1 MPSAKGYKRNYKQ
14 ENKTAKRRKET
25 AAGPKSGD
33 ATRHRARR
41 KAAKTQKVAGKDVH
55 HKKPLKSGGSN
66 SKSNLRTVS
75 RSKNR
80 SAGGKIGSRKGK
92 AAGARKAHRSR

>member
-1 MPSAKGYKRNYKQ
+1 MPSAKGYKRDYKQ

-25 AAGPKSGD
+25 GAGSKSGD

-41 KAAKTQKVAGKDVH
+41 KVAKTAKVAGKDVDH
-55 HKKPLKSGGSN
+55 RKSLKSGGTN
-66 SKSNLRTVS
+66 AKSNLRTRS
-75 RSKNR
+75 RKANR
-80 SAGGKIGSRKGK
+80 SAGGKIGSRRGK